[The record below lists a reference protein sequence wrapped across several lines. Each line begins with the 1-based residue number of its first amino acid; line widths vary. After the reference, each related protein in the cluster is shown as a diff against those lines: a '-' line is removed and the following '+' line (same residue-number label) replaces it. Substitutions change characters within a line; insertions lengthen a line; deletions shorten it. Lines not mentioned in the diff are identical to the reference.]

1 MQRRKFIQVSTV
13 GTTAI
18 VITGI
23 SCKYPRTTFYN
34 ILDKPARLSSICD
47 LNTIRKIG
55 ITYSQQTP
63 AETGV
68 DKLADL
74 LSVDTSGKIISSSS
88 DGVSIRNMI
97 NQKIKHDFETDNT
110 VIVNGWVITITEAR
124 QCALLYA
131 IDQ

>member
-1 MQRRKFIQVSTV
+1 MQRRKFIQVSAV

-18 VITGI
+18 VFTGI
-23 SCKYPRTTFYN
+23 SCRYKHTALYN
-34 ILDKPARLSSICD
+34 ILDKPRQLSGICD
-47 LNTIRKIG
+47 LNTLREIG
-55 ITYSQQTP
+55 KSYHLQAPS
-63 AETGV
+63 ESGV

-74 LSVDTSGKIISSSS
+74 LSTDSAGNKFSSSS
-88 DGVSIRNMI
+88 DDLFIQNLI

-131 IDQ
+131 VDQ